1 MKPLSQTEIQ
11 SELVQLSEWSFINN
25 AIEKKWVFNDFL
37 QAMQFINKIA
47 FVAEKQNHHP
57 EWTNVYNKVIIK
69 LSTHDSNG
77 VTSKDIALAKSIETI
92 YKQVKFYIPT

>member
-1 MKPLSQTEIQ
+1 MKPLTSTEIQ
-11 SELVQLSEWSFINN
+11 TELTHLPNWIFLDH

-47 FVAEKQNHHP
+47 VVAEQKKHHP
-57 EWTNVYNKVIIK
+57 EWTNVYNKVTIR

-77 VTSKDIALAKSIETI
+77 VTTKDIALAKAIETI
-92 YKQVKFYIPT
+92 YKQVKF